1 MRTVLLII
9 LAALL
14 GPVAECQPLGADA
27 AGAITYSRSITAP
40 LNAVLLFDRAHEAW
54 TWTFGKEPGARAL
67 RTDRDGGML
76 EGVARV
82 NYRSAH
88 LSMRDETM
96 GTIQYRVTIHV
107 KAGECRITVS
117 ELTHSGNRT
126 TPRGGIHFGLLLR
139 GDEPA
144 GRVRGVGA
152 SNSRRIY
159 AEVKAVAD
167 ARISTVLQAFE
178 ARLRANTQP

>member
-1 MRTVLLII
+1 
-9 LAALL
+9 
-14 GPVAECQPLGADA
+14 
-27 AGAITYSRSITAP
+27 
-40 LNAVLLFDRAHEAW
+40 
-54 TWTFGKEPGARAL
+54 
-67 RTDRDGGML
+67 
-76 EGVARV
+76 
-82 NYRSAH
+82 
-88 LSMRDETM
+88 MRDETM

-144 GRVRGVGA
+144 VRVRGVGA

-167 ARISTVLQAFE
+167 ARISAVLQAFE
-178 ARLRANTQP
+178 ARLRANTQH